1 MGGGITK
8 AGSRWWQVLQAVARA
23 TALPEITIDIA
34 PAQLIDDAPLWGA
47 VALAKAAGTG
57 HQP

>member
-1 MGGGITK
+1 MGGGVTK
-8 AGSRWWQVLQAVARA
+8 AGSRWWQVLQAAARA

-47 VALAKAAGTG
+47 VALARVAKANQLG
-57 HQP
+57 